1 MAASITLEGY
11 NIRQIPMTKLQKE
24 VRDASLSGNK
34 NVDYKSKDEG
44 SNPSRLIADWTSS

>member
-24 VRDASLSGNK
+24 VRDASLGGIK
-34 NVDYKSKDEG
+34 KRWIYQSKDEG
-44 SNPSRLIADWTSS
+44 SKPSHLICGEV